1 MRVLSAQLDVL
12 CTALQL
18 IEVEAGPSLDARGY
32 LSTVADEE
40 EEGGG
45 GAASVAAY
53 AGGGASTVRG
63 GMH

>member
-12 CTALQL
+12 CTALEL
-18 IEVEAGPSLDARGY
+18 IEEGPSLDPRGY

-40 EEGGG
+40 EERGG

-53 AGGGASTVRG
+53 TGRGAATVRG
-63 GMH
+63 GRH